1 MALVPIRKR
10 QTDRGAL
17 TSLHNQMDDLF
28 RGFFEDWDVP
38 AWRRGAWPALD
49 IAENENEFVVNA
61 EVPGCKAEDI
71 DISVQG
77 STLTITGEKKHEQ
90 EEKQKGYYHIER
102 SYGTFRRDLNLSAE
116 VDVNKIEAACKDGVL
131 TITLPKAATAKPFK
145 VKVKG

>member
-10 QTDRGAL
+10 QTDRGTL

-28 RGFFEDWDVP
+28 RGFFEDWDLP
-38 AWRRGAWPALD
+38 AWRRAAWPALD

-77 STLTITGEKKHEQ
+77 STLTITGEKKYEQ
-90 EEKQKGYYHIER
+90 EEKEKGYYHVER
-102 SYGTFRRDLNLSAE
+102 SYGTFRRDLNLSVE
-116 VDVNKIEAACKDGVL
+116 VDADKIEAACKDGVL

>member
-10 QTDRGAL
+10 QTDRSTLA
-17 TSLHNQMDDLF
+17 SLHSQMDDLF
-28 RGFFEDWDVP
+28 RGFFEDWELPV
-38 AWRRGAWPALD
+38 WRRGAWPALD

-61 EVPGCKAEDI
+61 EVPGCKADDI
-71 DISVQG
+71 DVSVQG
-77 STLTITGEKKHEQ
+77 NMLTITGEKKHEQ
-90 EEKQKGYYHIER
+90 EEKEKGYYHVER

-116 VDVNKIEAACKDGVL
+116 VDANKIEAACKDGVL